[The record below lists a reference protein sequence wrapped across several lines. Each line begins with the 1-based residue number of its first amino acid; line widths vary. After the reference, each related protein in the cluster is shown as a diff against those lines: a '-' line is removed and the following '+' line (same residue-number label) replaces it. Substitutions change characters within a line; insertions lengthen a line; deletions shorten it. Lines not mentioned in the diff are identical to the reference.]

1 MYYPLSAGRLVAEV
15 KRLVQALQVNAK
27 HGLATPKGWQPEDQC
42 IEAAEQRMRETKY
55 ERTDWCLA
63 TTPAISPKA
72 PRHELPPLPYPE
84 DALAPAISPRT
95 LRVHYGKHHQGYIE
109 NTNALV
115 AATRFADLS
124 LGELVQQTAGDPA
137 HTKLFNNAAQ
147 AWNHAFYWR
156 SLTPRGGAPAGAIA
170 ARIDADFGS
179 FQALL
184 AELSAAAT
192 GQFGSGWAWLVLDA
206 GSLRVLSTA
215 NADTPLAHRKV
226 PLLTIDV
233 WEHAYYLD
241 YENRRAD
248 YVAAV
253 LEKHLSWDFAAENL
267 ARAAESVTKEPVTTG
282 DPRP

>member
-1 MYYPLSAGRLVAEV
+1 
-15 KRLVQALQVNAK
+15 
-27 HGLATPKGWQPEDQC
+27 
-42 IEAAEQRMRETKY
+42 
-55 ERTDWCLA
+55 
-63 TTPAISPKA
+63 
-72 PRHELPPLPYPE
+72 LPYPD

-95 LRVHYGKHHQGYIE
+95 VGVHYGKHHRGYID

-115 AATRFADLS
+115 AGTRFADLS

-137 HTKLFNNAAQ
+137 LTKLFNNAAQ

-156 SLTPRGGAPAGAIA
+156 SLTPRGGAPAGALA

-179 FQALL
+179 FAALL

-215 NADTPLAHRKV
+215 NADTPLAHGKV

-253 LEKHLSWDFAAENL
+253 LEKLLSWDFAAQNL
-267 ARAAESVTKEPVTTG
+267 AQATESATEEPRSTRRSQ
-282 DPRP
+282 P